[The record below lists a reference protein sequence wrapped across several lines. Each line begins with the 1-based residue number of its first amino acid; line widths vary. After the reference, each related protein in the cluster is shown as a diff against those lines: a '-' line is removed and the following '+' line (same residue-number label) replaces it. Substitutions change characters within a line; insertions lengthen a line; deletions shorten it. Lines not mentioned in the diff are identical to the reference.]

1 MNTKSTAPQKPKHKT
16 TSRSSSS
23 PPKRRINRPPTIN
36 LTNPRFVFLPFF
48 NIRLRG
54 IIDGG
59 STWYYYDEVISLPYL
74 GEAALL
80 MCGRQRL
87 VRRIIAKWDP
97 FPSKMRKYPVISESD
112 FFRLMYAAKLIDGR
126 DPWDLEEDPTTSK
139 LATPGGDFDAHDLE
153 SYRMRSIDSQA
164 PKRQDKT
171 GSPQMDDWNVRT

>member
-1 MNTKSTAPQKPKHKT
+1 
-16 TSRSSSS
+16 
-23 PPKRRINRPPTIN
+23 
-36 LTNPRFVFLPFF
+36 
-48 NIRLRG
+48 
-54 IIDGG
+54 
-59 STWYYYDEVISLPYL
+59 
-74 GEAALL
+74 